1 MLITF
6 KSKAAA
12 EIVMYEAHI
21 KPILDL
27 LGKDS
32 KRGII
37 TADECA
43 NAIALIE
50 KKIAEN
56 KSQPEK
62 PAITAESEQTDP
74 QATPAPVSM
83 SARFYPLLEMLK
95 AAEKK
100 HCDIV
105 WGV

>member
-12 EIVMYEAHI
+12 EIVMYETHV

-27 LGKDS
+27 LGKDI

-50 KKIAEN
+50 KKISEN
-56 KSQPEK
+56 KSQTEK
-62 PAITAESEQTDP
+62 TAPQQESDHQDQP
-74 QATPAPVSM
+74 ILPAPVSM

-100 HCDIV
+100 HSDIV